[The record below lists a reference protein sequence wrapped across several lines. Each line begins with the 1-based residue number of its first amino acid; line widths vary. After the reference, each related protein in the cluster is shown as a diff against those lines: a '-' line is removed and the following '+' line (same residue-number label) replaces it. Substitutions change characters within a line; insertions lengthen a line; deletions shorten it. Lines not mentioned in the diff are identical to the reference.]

1 MSIIDADLSG
11 DSCRKNNK
19 FTMVLR
25 LRSGT
30 GEHGEKHGETT
41 TGSCKLFCFA
51 MALHD
56 LHVSMLNLL
65 FIAWNGTIV

>member
-1 MSIIDADLSG
+1 
-11 DSCRKNNK
+11 
-19 FTMVLR
+19 MVLR